1 MNFWE
6 YTLCLACMLS
16 FVRFMQQVFDDA
28 FRSAPLSVFPR
39 EVLLILTVPAT
50 MGLFALPVYG
60 FFIMPWWKP
69 IAGFALAIWLAHL
82 VHGQLL
88 RGTKHAYSWAIV
100 FSLATT
106 LGFAGT
112 VLI

>member
-1 MNFWE
+1 
-6 YTLCLACMLS
+6 
-16 FVRFMQQVFDDA
+16 
-28 FRSAPLSVFPR
+28 
-39 EVLLILTVPAT
+39 VLLILTVPAT

-82 VHGQLL
+82 VHGRLL
-88 RGTKHAYSWAIV
+88 RGAKHAYSWAIV
-100 FSLATT
+100 SSLATT
-106 LGFAGT
+106 LVFAGT